1 VEKDMLFIVDLID
14 QVLANAAAHLDLI
27 AGNTEEGREAY
38 EEVLASVRKTV
49 RMKTTGMPL
58 NRW

>member
-1 VEKDMLFIVDLID
+1 MPFIVDLID
-14 QVLANAAAHLDLI
+14 QVLANAAANLDLI
-27 AGNTEEGREAY
+27 AGKTEEGREAY
-38 EEVLASVRKTV
+38 EEVLSNVRKQV